1 MENRLYCNNHL
12 LFMIKL
18 IKQKGSR
25 IMKKLGGICLLLI
38 LFVYDTP
45 NDERTFRF
53 SSLADRRTKNYSSMD
68 AWTSELQ
75 KKKDLHLE
83 K

>member
-1 MENRLYCNNHL
+1 
-12 LFMIKL
+12 
-18 IKQKGSR
+18 
-25 IMKKLGGICLLLI
+25 MKKLGGICLLLI

-68 AWTSELQ
+68 A
-75 KKKDLHLE
+75 
-83 K
+83 